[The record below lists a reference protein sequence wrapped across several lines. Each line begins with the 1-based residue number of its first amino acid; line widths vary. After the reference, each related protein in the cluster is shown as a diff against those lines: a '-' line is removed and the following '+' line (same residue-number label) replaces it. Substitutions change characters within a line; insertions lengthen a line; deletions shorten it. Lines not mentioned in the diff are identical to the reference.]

1 MKVIILVQSI
11 DKPDYIKLR
20 EAQQSTW
27 DSITYPNVETIY
39 YKPDGQHENL
49 VGNIL
54 NTPEN
59 WSWVDMYKSFAKA
72 LRLLLKQ
79 DWDYIFKTDNS
90 TYIDKEVLYNL
101 LLTKPRTEYFGGM
114 LYPYSLDNKFVWG
127 DGYAISRDLAKYIV
141 TEFNKAPFFISG
153 VDDEGVSTVLKDK
166 AILDNT
172 LKVYEVK
179 STDKIE
185 LGHHL
190 YRVRMSDTGLS
201 PAVQQPDNLSSII
214 DEDIKQMY
222 NIHNLITNG

>member
-1 MKVIILVQSI
+1 MN
-11 DKPDYIKLR
+11 
-20 EAQQSTW
+20 QQRF
-27 DSITYPNVETIY
+27 PY
-39 YKPDGQHENL
+39 Y
-49 VGNIL
+49 
-54 NTPEN
+54 T
-59 WSWVDMYKSFAKA
+59 
-72 LRLLLKQ
+72 
-79 DWDYIFKTDNS
+79 
-90 TYIDKEVLYNL
+90 
-101 LLTKPRTEYFGGM
+101 
-114 LYPYSLDNKFVWG
+114 YSLDNKFVWG

-141 TEFNKAPFFISG
+141 TEFNKAPFKLSG
-153 VDDEGVSTVLKDK
+153 VDDEGVSTILKDK
-166 AILDNT
+166 TVLDNT